1 MYELFLCDSLV
12 VAGSGL
18 LRILKHLLVII
29 ILPIAVAV
37 YIFGHGDR
45 TRVQRLEGADRSN
58 RFTVMR

>member
-18 LRILKHLLVII
+18 LRILKHLLAI